1 MKKLL
6 LILLTIILIAC
17 ATPKECCGQTFVS
30 TSPENK
36 NVILEEF
43 TGIGCVW
50 CPAGHLIG
58 QTLHDNNPND
68 VFLINIHTGGYANPQ
83 GAGTD
88 FNTSFGAAIASQS
101 NLSGY
106 PAGTV
111 NRHQF
116 SMTQNGGTAMSRS
129 DWSQASTQLLSQPS
143 PVNVGIQ
150 STVDIATNTLTV
162 DVEVYYTGTQTVSTN
177 MLNVAVVQHNVEG
190 PQTGGQSNN
199 PGAILSNGNYNH
211 NHMLRHML
219 TGQWGEYIQTLNP
232 GSLYS
237 NQYVWTMP
245 ADIAGTSLDPTNIS
259 VIAFI
264 AEGQQEI
271 LSGTEIY
278 PSVIFA
284 NAYDAY
290 CMNSSATDII
300 CSPTTDL
307 EVTFRNY
314 GNVPLTT
321 LNIIYDINGG
331 TPMTYPW
338 TGYIPS
344 AGSETFTILNI
355 PVTPMSTNTV
365 NVTLELPN
373 GNIDQNLSNNNS
385 STTFAGLGSADN
397 GMASIDVTTDN
408 YGDEITWTL
417 KESGTVIAQG
427 GPYQGGSSI
436 TAPTAYA
443 TLIAGTCYSFTIYD
457 SYGDG
462 ILSPG
467 SYMVKDATGTILA
480 YGGSNYTTEDQTNFE
495 TATIIIGIEEIKQ
508 TQINNKM
515 FDVLGREFKNYN
527 SIPNGTLYIQN
538 RIKNLKI
545 K

>member
-199 PGAILSNGNYNH
+199 PGAMLSNGNYNH